1 MSFPGDVL
9 LRYCKRPAFDPV
21 TLLIESADDAL
32 LRFYEFVQLEPD
44 QPIHKRI
51 KLDAFICHE
60 SDGSLS
66 RAAVA
71 GSPAINGACCEVEGS
86 ACIMSPKEG
95 GDMTSGT
102 LIKEIADVDSELSPP
117 LVDIARSCSKM
128 AEIDLKDTQKV
139 AALVM
144 ATSLKYYGVVL
155 DQAQQSFRSAL
166 WIAAVAAMFFIY
178 SCWLVMNGKVGGA
191 TVSMIAGTL
200 IQVISGI
207 NFYLYSR
214 TARQFAGFHI
224 CLERMDRYLLAN
236 SYCENLSTDSAKDGC
251 RQKMI
256 EVIANAPMLTLEQVG
271 ISARPVPQPPGA
283 AAAAAGH

>member
-1 MSFPGDVL
+1 
-9 LRYCKRPAFDPV
+9 
-21 TLLIESADDAL
+21 
-32 LRFYEFVQLEPD
+32 
-44 QPIHKRI
+44 
-51 KLDAFICHE
+51 
-60 SDGSLS
+60 
-66 RAAVA
+66 
-71 GSPAINGACCEVEGS
+71 
-86 ACIMSPKEG
+86 MSPNEEEI
-95 GDMTSGT
+95 MTSGT
-102 LIKEIADVDSELSPP
+102 RIKEIADVDSELSPP
-117 LVDIARSCSKM
+117 LADIARSCSKM

-166 WIAAVAAMFFIY
+166 WIAAVATLFFIY

-191 TVSMIAGTL
+191 TVSMIAGML

-256 EVIANAPMLTLEQVG
+256 EVMANAPMLTLEQVG
-271 ISARPVPQPPGA
+271 ISPARPVPQPPGA